1 MSIWKRM
8 VVLVLTN
15 VLRLCEVG
23 DFTHQSRLEALIFNL
38 STKA

>member
-1 MSIWKRM
+1 M
-8 VVLVLTN
+8 VALAHN